1 MATRRERLS
10 EALLRHG
17 AAEWG
22 KYEWHVFWRFSQA
35 GLLRGELST
44 AAQRERWAAA
54 YLHQPYIRD
63 RCRELAERLV
73 AVESTETA
81 RKRQKRRRLKAE
93 LQKSQ
98 HESRGLSNRLA
109 AEVSSKHAEL
119 QAAQR
124 EGAKCKEQCEALA
137 NRAAVAEST
146 VAKIR
151 QELLEAQTSQQLGLS
166 LASRGGSASA
176 ALSNSSWFMVSR
188 GTAKP
193 HCFMTDAIF
202 KTRGCGV
209 DFFLMGRDLQKG
221 SQVVAG
227 DDATILEVAKR
238 PEICEASE
246 VVELKAGDAVL
257 QVTSDHLV
265 ATGEPE
271 AEESVYRAAGQ
282 LKVGDLVMLD
292 SGEAAALT
300 SVAVRRTDCQVLK
313 IVFEPD
319 LPVAVFS
326 RPSCILSLGHK
337 RKPPIR
343 RGGRSSKVPRSADDS
358 LDRASIPDTAG
369 DYMD

>member
-1 MATRRERLS
+1 
-10 EALLRHG
+10 
-17 AAEWG
+17 
-22 KYEWHVFWRFSQA
+22 
-35 GLLRGELST
+35 
-44 AAQRERWAAA
+44 
-54 YLHQPYIRD
+54 
-63 RCRELAERLV
+63 
-73 AVESTETA
+73 
-81 RKRQKRRRLKAE
+81 
-93 LQKSQ
+93 
-98 HESRGLSNRLA
+98 
-109 AEVSSKHAEL
+109 
-119 QAAQR
+119 
-124 EGAKCKEQCEALA
+124 
-137 NRAAVAEST
+137 
-146 VAKIR
+146 
-151 QELLEAQTSQQLGLS
+151 
-166 LASRGGSASA
+166 
-176 ALSNSSWFMVSR
+176 MVSR

-202 KTRGCGV
+202 KTRGYGA
-209 DFFLMGRDLQKG
+209 DFFLMGRDLKKG

-227 DDATILEVAKR
+227 DDATILEVATT

-265 ATGEPE
+265 ATGEP
-271 AEESVYRAAGQ
+271 EESVYRAAGQ

-343 RGGRSSKVPRSADDS
+343 RGGRSLKVPRSADDS

-369 DYMD
+369 DYVD